1 VVSAGSKAC
10 IVAYHIISRFLDAFV
25 HLTVDYNSFQCDN
38 IVGTQLE
45 KDKTSFFPSS
55 VLLPILGP
63 GPYSASCLAYVL
75 APAQVSIA
83 ARPVHSH
90 LYSTPTVRRPYNHA
104 FCHSLPPHLY
114 YHRRPVDRDLANDIG
129 LAAMSFNEQDVS
141 SVAGPAAMAKPSLN
155 NPSSTP
161 LSRAES
167 STNPNGDAKPKKKR
181 HRAGKNRK
189 KRRPSFVAESEVS
202 EAVDSEARPSVAD
215 VRATQEASFYRLR
228 QGNRSNTSLESEA
241 LLDHREQSTP
251 TARRR
256 SIQQSF
262 TRPSLPFGRDKQ
274 RASQTSLPQSAG
286 PKSRSHRAQ
295 GTAISE
301 DDEDQD
307 DDTNDRTP
315 LLGNSFGRQR
325 PQLSRDNSTQH
336 YGSNGILKN
345 RRSSA
350 GSKASSKR
358 SKKKID
364 IAMHH
369 RERYD
374 NDEDYDVNNPPS
386 MPGSPKLGSLDDV
399 MVADMAASHSD
410 RGRDAIINIDFDGEQ
425 DARFE
430 SGSPDASRRRHTV
443 ADLAERD
450 VCFPAHASDDD
461 EEVDRRSHN
470 SSRQRRRRRPKQWP
484 DLDILE
490 EWSREE
496 KEERSQQEHI
506 RAKKISEPV
515 MVGGRLRPRKAVW
528 HREEENAPFRFTYFN
543 ELFDETIH
551 ARTISDLCQDGG
563 SFRELF
569 IPDPVELSD
578 ESEEEEFDEE
588 HHPMEKPSLVTMNA
602 RANGGSKASVAH
614 SQSESAERQFGGPK
628 KASTGTSTP
637 SGPSQAP
644 TPVPGKS
651 QASKRYGARP
661 TFWLDVLSPT
671 EVEMKV
677 LAKAFGIHQLTIEDI
692 LMDEPREK
700 VELFQSYYF
709 VNYRSFEQDKDNEDY
724 MEPINM
730 YVVVFRDGVITFHH
744 SQTPHPANVRRRIR
758 QLNDYM
764 SPTADWVSYAII
776 DDVTDAFAPM
786 VQHIEDEVDNIDD
799 EILYMHQQSADDTPA
814 KDSNKKSNEK
824 SVATTQGDMG
834 AAKSEGE
841 KTAGDSGGDMLR
853 RVGECRKKVM
863 SLYRLLG
870 NKADVIKGFAKRCNE
885 HWEVAP
891 RSEIGLYLGDIQD
904 HIVTMT
910 GNLSHY
916 EKYANSRHPSNQSPK
931 LTTPSQPPLP
941 RPQQLPRP
949 DQHPHERTRRA
960 NRRRPRQTHSPRNH
974 RLAHEHRY
982 RYVGHE
988 RLGAGPGVRG
998 RPDLV
1003 LVHYCWSVRVWH
1015 HVLLH
1020 REEGVWYCMRRL
1032 CFLG

>member
-1 VVSAGSKAC
+1 M
-10 IVAYHIISRFLDAFV
+10 
-25 HLTVDYNSFQCDN
+25 
-38 IVGTQLE
+38 
-45 KDKTSFFPSS
+45 SS
-55 VLLPILGP
+55 TN
-63 GPYSASCLAYVL
+63 A
-75 APAQVSIA
+75 
-83 ARPVHSH
+83 
-90 LYSTPTVRRPYNHA
+90 
-104 FCHSLPPHLY
+104 
-114 YHRRPVDRDLANDIG
+114 
-129 LAAMSFNEQDVS
+129 DVS
-141 SVAGPAAMAKPSLN
+141 RVAGPTNMAKPGQGN
-155 NPSSTP
+155 NPPSVP
-161 LSRAES
+161 LSRQAS

-189 KRRPSFVAESEVS
+189 KRRPSFVAASEAS
-202 EAVDSEARPSVAD
+202 EAVETEGRPSVAD

-251 TARRR
+251 SARRR

-274 RASQTSLPQSAG
+274 RPSQTSLPQSAG
-286 PKSRSHRAQ
+286 PKARASRNQ
-295 GTAISE
+295 ETAISE
-301 DDEDQD
+301 DDEDD
-307 DDTNDRTP
+307 EPATTDRTP
-315 LLGNSFGRQR
+315 LLGNSFGRPR
-325 PQLSRDNSTQH
+325 PQLSRDNSTQN
-336 YGSNGILKN
+336 YGSNTQRT
-345 RRSSA
+345 RRLSVN
-350 GSKASSKR
+350 SKASSKR
-358 SKKKID
+358 SKKRVD
-364 IAMHH
+364 IATHN
-369 RERYD
+369 RDRYD
-374 NDEDYDVNNPPS
+374 IDEDYDVNNPPS

-399 MVADMAASHSD
+399 MVNDLGSGSHSD
-410 RGRDAIINIDFDGEQ
+410 RGRDAIINIDFDREA
-425 DARFE
+425 DDRFE
-430 SGSPDASRRRHTV
+430 SASPDAVRRRHTL

-450 VCFPAHASDDD
+450 VCFPANASEMGD
-461 EEVDRRSHN
+461 EEAERRSHT

-496 KEERSQQEHI
+496 KEERTQQEYI

-515 MVGGRLRPRKAVW
+515 MVGGRLRPRKPVW
-528 HREEENAPFRFTYFN
+528 HREEDDAPFRFTYFN
-543 ELFDETIH
+543 ELFEETIH

-578 ESEEEEFDEE
+578 ESDIEDVEEGN
-588 HHPMEKPSLVTMNA
+588 HHMEKPSLATLNGRV
-602 RANGGSKASVAH
+602 NGGSKAPAV
-614 SQSESAERQFGGPK
+614 FGQPDQGEKQPGAK
-628 KASTGTSTP
+628 KSSTGTSTP
-637 SGPSQAP
+637 SGANSQAP
-644 TPVPGKS
+644 TPVPGRG
-651 QASKRYGARP
+651 QPSKRYGARP

-709 VNYRSFEQDKDNEDY
+709 VNYRSFEQDKDSEDY

-776 DDVTDAFAPM
+776 DDVTDAYAPM
-786 VQHIEDEVDNIDD
+786 VQHIEDEVDEIDD
-799 EILYMHQQSADDTPA
+799 EILYMHQHAADDASA
-814 KDSNKKSNEK
+814 KEKKSND
-824 SVATTQGDMG
+824 ATTQGDMG
-834 AAKSEGE
+834 AIKTEGE
-841 KTAGDSGGDMLR
+841 KTTGESGGDMLR

-863 SLYRLLG
+863 GLYRLLG

-916 EKYANSRHPSNQSPK
+916 EK
-931 LTTPSQPPLP
+931 
-941 RPQQLPRP
+941 
-949 DQHPHERTRRA
+949 
-960 NRRRPRQTHSPRNH
+960 
-974 RLAHEHRY
+974 
-982 RYVGHE
+982 
-988 RLGAGPGVRG
+988 
-998 RPDLV
+998 
-1003 LVHYCWSVRVWH
+1003 
-1015 HVLLH
+1015 
-1020 REEGVWYCMRRL
+1020 
-1032 CFLG
+1032 

>member
-1 VVSAGSKAC
+1 M
-10 IVAYHIISRFLDAFV
+10 
-25 HLTVDYNSFQCDN
+25 
-38 IVGTQLE
+38 
-45 KDKTSFFPSS
+45 SS
-55 VLLPILGP
+55 NL
-63 GPYSASCLAYVL
+63 
-75 APAQVSIA
+75 
-83 ARPVHSH
+83 
-90 LYSTPTVRRPYNHA
+90 
-104 FCHSLPPHLY
+104 
-114 YHRRPVDRDLANDIG
+114 
-129 LAAMSFNEQDVS
+129 QDVS
-141 SVAGPAAMAKPSLN
+141 RVAGPAAMAKPGLN
-155 NPSSTP
+155 NPSSMP

-167 STNPNGDAKPKKKR
+167 STNANGDAKPKKKR

-189 KRRPSFVAESEVS
+189 KRRPSFVAESEAS
-202 EAVDSEARPSVAD
+202 EAVGVDGRPGLAEA
-215 VRATQEASFYRLR
+215 RATQEASFYRLR

-256 SIQQSF
+256 SIQQGF

-286 PKSRSHRAQ
+286 PKSRLRAQ

-301 DDEDQD
+301 DDEDQEP
-307 DDTNDRTP
+307 DTNDRTP
-315 LLGNSFGRQR
+315 LLGNSFGRSR
-325 PQLSRDNSTQH
+325 PQASRENSTQH
-336 YGSNGILKN
+336 YGSNGLSKH

-358 SKKKID
+358 SKKKLD
-364 IAMHH
+364 LSMHH
-369 RERYD
+369 RDRYED
-374 NDEDYDVNNPPS
+374 DDDYDVNNPPS

-399 MVADMAASHSD
+399 MVADMSNTAHSD

-425 DARFE
+425 NDRFE
-430 SGSPDASRRRHTV
+430 SESPDARRRHTV

-450 VCFPAHASDDD
+450 VCFPANVSEMGD
-461 EEVDRRSHN
+461 EEADRRSHN

-490 EWSREE
+490 DWSREE
-496 KEERSQQEHI
+496 KEERSQQEYI

-528 HREEENAPFRFTYFN
+528 HREEDDAPFRFTYFN
-543 ELFDETIH
+543 ELFEETIH

-563 SFRELF
+563 TFRELF

-578 ESEEEEFDEE
+578 DSEDDEAEEEA
-588 HHPMEKPSLVTMNA
+588 HPMERPSMHAMNG
-602 RANGGSKASVAH
+602 RANGGSKAPAVFPQGDMADKH
-614 SQSESAERQFGGPK
+614 SGGTK

-637 SGPSQAP
+637 SGPTSQAP

-651 QASKRYGARP
+651 QPSKRYGARP

-776 DDVTDAFAPM
+776 DDVTDAYAPM
-786 VQHIEDEVDNIDD
+786 VQHIEDEVDEIDD
-799 EILYMHQQSADDTPA
+799 EILYLHQHSADDA
-814 KDSNKKSNEK
+814 SVKDANKKSNEK
-824 SVATTQGDMG
+824 AVATTQGDMG
-834 AAKSEGE
+834 AVKTEGE
-841 KTAGDSGGDMLR
+841 KTTGDSGGDMLR

-863 SLYRLLG
+863 GLYRLLG

-916 EKYANSRHPSNQSPK
+916 EK
-931 LTTPSQPPLP
+931 
-941 RPQQLPRP
+941 
-949 DQHPHERTRRA
+949 
-960 NRRRPRQTHSPRNH
+960 
-974 RLAHEHRY
+974 
-982 RYVGHE
+982 
-988 RLGAGPGVRG
+988 
-998 RPDLV
+998 
-1003 LVHYCWSVRVWH
+1003 
-1015 HVLLH
+1015 
-1020 REEGVWYCMRRL
+1020 
-1032 CFLG
+1032 